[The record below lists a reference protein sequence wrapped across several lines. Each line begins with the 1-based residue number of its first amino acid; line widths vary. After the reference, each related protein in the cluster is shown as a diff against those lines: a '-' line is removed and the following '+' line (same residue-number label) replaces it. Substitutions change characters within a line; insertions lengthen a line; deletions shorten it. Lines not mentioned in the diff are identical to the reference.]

1 MNRIQYGSSNAFAF
15 IPHGPMPDAPYVVR
29 YGSLQVW
36 APNWCE
42 ALDAAA
48 LLTGIDRCV
57 IEDEGAWVED
67 DLFVGGF
74 DHREFS
80 IESEEA

>member
-1 MNRIQYGSSNAFAF
+1 MIQFGSSHALSF
-15 IPHGPMPDAPYVVR
+15 IPHGPVPETAYTVR
-29 YGSLQVW
+29 FGLMHVW
-36 APNWCE
+36 APSWHE
-42 ALDAAA
+42 ALDAASV
-48 LLTGIDRCV
+48 LTGIDRDL

-80 IESEEA
+80 IESEET